1 MNMKKIVGLSMVAF
15 AFLYAHDVYKL
26 DEVVTIGTKTA
37 SSVSDL
43 PMQVAVIGAED
54 IENSGASNVGEILNS
69 EGSIYLQTSGS
80 NGATMSIR
88 GMAHGDTLYLIDGK
102 RVTGEFS
109 KTYELDRI
117 PASMIERIEIVKGS
131 SSLLYGSD
139 AMGGVINIITK
150 KPKESFGGDV
160 TLTHGKNKNGADLFV
175 YGSKDNTSFRLY
187 SNYLKRDAFRKKQN
201 TDVKIMHSGTE
212 KSPSDGTLPGGA
224 PWGTLQ
230 SALSDS
236 YLVNRDYQDELELKS
251 IGGGITHLVND
262 YFKIDFDMSYLKED
276 KKSEYISNSY
286 ASNYTAG
293 GNKIMTRYMPAEQTD
308 DNKRITLGSG
318 LTWNPNDNLELKYNI
333 SYSKYEKD
341 RKVYTPLWA
350 ELGYASKE
358 ASLSGLNL
366 STIKHIN
373 NDLLATYSID
383 ENNRILTGVDYRIT
397 DVKSTAYT
405 KDDRKY
411 KAIFAQHEYRL
422 LEKLNL
428 VYGARYDKDTIGDG
442 ETSVSFG
449 GTYDIASNTK
459 LKANYSQGFRAPDD
473 RELFVDQ
480 TNPNGRKMLGATVT
494 DTTAGKT
501 TTWDLKPETSET
513 IELGF
518 ITKGDIWS
526 FDITAFKTDIKD
538 RISQMTKGAGATQYQ
553 TFENVSKSEIKGYE
567 SSFAISPRDD
577 LMIKVT
583 YSDIDAKNKTDNT
596 KLTYTPENLASLTLS
611 YFPRG
616 DIELRSITKYV
627 GKQTNLDDEKIGGF
641 SSTNVKVVYSDA
653 FKNTDLFAGVDN
665 VFGKKIP
672 DDLGAIEKA
681 NYYVGMKYRF

>member
-1 MNMKKIVGLSMVAF
+1 
-15 AFLYAHDVYKL
+15 
-26 DEVVTIGTKTA
+26 
-37 SSVSDL
+37 
-43 PMQVAVIGAED
+43 
-54 IENSGASNVGEILNS
+54 
-69 EGSIYLQTSGS
+69 
-80 NGATMSIR
+80 
-88 GMAHGDTLYLIDGK
+88 MAHGDTLYLIDGR

-150 KPKESFGGDV
+150 KPKESFGGDL

-175 YGSKDNTSFRLY
+175 HGSKDKTSYRLY
-187 SNYLKRDAFRKKQN
+187 SSYLKRDAFTKKQN
-201 TDVKIMHSGTE
+201 TDVKVMQSGVE
-212 KSPSDGTLPGGA
+212 KSPSTLSGSGSWA
-224 PWGTLQ
+224 TLRTN
-230 SALSDS
+230 LDDS
-236 YLVNRDYQDELELKS
+236 YQVNRDYQDEMELKS
-251 IGGGITHLVND
+251 IGVGITHLIND

-276 KKSEYISNSY
+276 KNAEYISNMY
-286 ASNYTAG
+286 ETAYIQG
-293 GNKIMTRYMPAEQTD
+293 GNKIKAKYVPAEQFD
-308 DNKRITLGSG
+308 DNKRITLASG
-318 LTWNPNDNLELKYNI
+318 LTWNPNENLEVKYNL
-333 SYSKYEKD
+333 SYSKYDKD
-341 RKVYTPLWA
+341 RKVYTALWE

-358 ASLSGLNL
+358 DSLSSVNK

-373 NDLLATYSID
+373 NDLLTTYSVA
-383 ENNRILTGVDYRIT
+383 EGNRILAGLDYRIT

-411 KAIFAQHEYRL
+411 KAVFAQHEYRP

-459 LKANYSQGFRAPDD
+459 LKANYSQGFRSPDD
-473 RELFVDQ
+473 RELYVNQ
-480 TNPNGRKMLGATVT
+480 TSPSGKKMLGATVI

-513 IELGF
+513 VEFGVV
-518 ITKGDIWS
+518 TKGDIWS

-538 RISQMTKGAGATQYQ
+538 RISQVTETNY
-553 TFENVSKSEIKGYE
+553 TSFENVSKSEIKGYE
-567 SSFAISPRDD
+567 SSLAISPRDD
-577 LMIKVT
+577 FMAKVT

-627 GKQTNLDDEKIGGF
+627 GKQTNSDNEKISGF
-641 SSTNVKVVYSDA
+641 SLTNVKVVYSDA

-665 VFGKKIP
+665 VFGKTID

>member
-1 MNMKKIVGLSMVAF
+1 MNVKKIVGLSLVTSV
-15 AFLYAHDVYKL
+15 FLYAQDVYKL
-26 DEVVTIGTKTA
+26 DEVVTIGTKTQ

-54 IENSGASNVGEILNS
+54 IENSGASNVGEILNC

-175 YGSKDNTSFRLY
+175 HGSKDNTSFRLY
-187 SNYLKRDAFRKKQN
+187 SSYLKRDAFTKKQN
-201 TDVKIMHSGTE
+201 TDVKVMQAGAET
-212 KSPSDGTLPGGA
+212 SPSALVGGGNWATLR
-224 PWGTLQ
+224 TNLD
-230 SALSDS
+230 DS

-251 IGGGITHLVND
+251 IGGGITHMIND

-276 KKSEYISNSY
+276 KNAEYISNMYESAY
-286 ASNYTAG
+286 LQG
-293 GNKIMTRYMPAEQTD
+293 GNTIKAKYVPAEQFD
-308 DNKRITLGSG
+308 ENKRITIGSG

-341 RKVYTPLWA
+341 RKVYTALWE

-358 ASLSGLNL
+358 DSLSSVNK

-373 NDLLATYSID
+373 NDLLTTYSIA
-383 ENNRILTGVDYRIT
+383 EGNRILAGLDYRIT
-397 DVKSTAYT
+397 DVKSTAYNV
-405 KDDRKY
+405 DDRKY
-411 KAIFAQHEYRL
+411 KGVFAQHEYRP

-428 VYGARYDKDTIGDG
+428 VYGARYDKDTIGAG

-449 GTYDIASNTK
+449 GTYDIDSNTK

-473 RELFVDQ
+473 RELYVDQ
-480 TNPNGRKMLGATVT
+480 TSPNGKQMLGATVM

-538 RISQMTKGAGATQYQ
+538 RISQVSSTNFTS
-553 TFENVSKSEIKGYE
+553 FENVSKSEIKGYE
-567 SSFAISPRDD
+567 SSFVISPRDD
-577 LMIKVT
+577 FMAKVT

-596 KLTYTPENLASLTLS
+596 KLTYTPENLASLILS

-627 GKQTNLDDEKIGGF
+627 GKQTDSDNEKIGGF
-641 SSTNVKVVYSDA
+641 SLTNVKVVYSDA

-665 VFGKKIP
+665 VFGKTIP

>member
-1 MNMKKIVGLSMVAF
+1 
-15 AFLYAHDVYKL
+15 
-26 DEVVTIGTKTA
+26 
-37 SSVSDL
+37 
-43 PMQVAVIGAED
+43 
-54 IENSGASNVGEILNS
+54 
-69 EGSIYLQTSGS
+69 
-80 NGATMSIR
+80 
-88 GMAHGDTLYLIDGK
+88 
-102 RVTGEFS
+102 
-109 KTYELDRI
+109 
-117 PASMIERIEIVKGS
+117 
-131 SSLLYGSD
+131 
-139 AMGGVINIITK
+139 
-150 KPKESFGGDV
+150 
-160 TLTHGKNKNGADLFV
+160 
-175 YGSKDNTSFRLY
+175 
-187 SNYLKRDAFRKKQN
+187 
-201 TDVKIMHSGTE
+201 
-212 KSPSDGTLPGGA
+212 
-224 PWGTLQ
+224 
-230 SALSDS
+230 
-236 YLVNRDYQDELELKS
+236 
-251 IGGGITHLVND
+251 
-262 YFKIDFDMSYLKED
+262 MSYLKED

-286 ASNYTAG
+286 ASNYIQG

-308 DNKRITLGSG
+308 DNKRITLSSG

-350 ELGYASKE
+350 ELGYTSKE

-373 NDLLATYSID
+373 NDLLSTYSIN
-383 ENNRILTGVDYRIT
+383 ENNRILTGLDYRIT
-397 DVKSTAYT
+397 DVKSTAYN

-411 KAIFAQHEYRL
+411 KAIFAQHEYRP

-442 ETSVSFG
+442 ETSFSLG
-449 GTYDIASNTK
+449 GTYDMASNTK

-473 RELFVDQ
+473 RELYVDQ
-480 TNPNGRKMLGATVT
+480 TNPNGRKMLGATVI

-513 IELGF
+513 VELGF

-538 RISQMTKGAGATQYQ
+538 RISQMTKGVGATQYQ

-567 SSFAISPRDD
+567 SSFAVSPRDD
-577 LMIKVT
+577 LMVKVT

-627 GKQTNLDDEKIGGF
+627 GKQTNLDNEKIGGF
-641 SSTNVKVVYSDA
+641 SLTNVKVVYSDA

-665 VFGKKIP
+665 VFGKTID